1 MGFSIAVAGK
11 GGTGKT
17 SLCGLTIRYLIEKK
31 HRAVLA
37 VDADANSNLNDVLG
51 VKVHATVGKLRET
64 SLEAIKST
72 APRPGG
78 MSMEQLFDYQI
89 QQALI
94 EANGFDL
101 LVMGRPE
108 GAGCYC
114 AANNIIRKYMDKL
127 ADNYPYTVMDN
138 EAGLEHLSRRTTQD
152 TDLLLIISDSSVR
165 GIMTAGRIGELVKE
179 LKLNVKR
186 PVLIVNRVQDGT
198 SEDKSLLSAIKI
210 DRRRGSDREQLGL
223 FPVLPA
229 NEPGDAR
236 VTIAAPVR
244 ANIAAG
250 FTTSI
255 TPAHYLTLA
264 SPVTRRLYR
273 LLAVARAQGQAVWT
287 LPLSVLAEQ
296 LPLVQRYPSH
306 LQRVLQP
313 ANEMLVAAGLALSAD
328 FRQDGSVWTASYVL
342 PPLVG

>member
-1 MGFSIAVAGK
+1 MGFTIAVAGK

-17 SLCGLTIRYLIEKK
+17 SLCGLTIRYLKERKRGAI
-31 HRAVLA
+31 LA
-37 VDADANSNLNDVLG
+37 VDADANANLNDVLG

-94 EANGFDL
+94 EATGFDL

-108 GAGCYC
+108 GSGCYC

-127 ADNYPYTVMDN
+127 ADTYPFTVMDN

-179 LKLNVKR
+179 LNLNVKR
-186 PVLIVNRVQDGT
+186 SVLIVNRVQDREPDDT
-198 SEDKSLLSAIKI
+198 LQKVI
-210 DRRRGSDREQLGL
+210 DQQGVA
-223 FPVLPA
+223 F
-229 NEPGDAR
+229 
-236 VTIAAPVR
+236 
-244 ANIAAG
+244 AG
-250 FTTSI
+250 FV
-255 TPAHYLTLA
+255 PADDLIFEYDLN
-264 SPVTRRLYR
+264 
-273 LLAVARAQGQAVWT
+273 GK
-287 LPLSVLAEQ
+287 PLIQ
-296 LPLVQRYPSH
+296 LPPDSKALIGYYA
-306 LQRVLQP
+306 VLDKLIP
-313 ANEMLVAAGLALSAD
+313 
-328 FRQDGSVWTASYVL
+328 
-342 PPLVG
+342 

>member
-1 MGFSIAVAGK
+1 MGFTIAVAGK

-17 SLCGLTIRYLIEKK
+17 SLCGLTIRYLTEK
-31 HRAVLA
+31 RRGAILA
-37 VDADANSNLNDVLG
+37 VDADANANLNDVLG

-94 EANGFDL
+94 EAKGFDL

-108 GAGCYC
+108 GSGCYC

-127 ADNYPYTVMDN
+127 ADTYPFTVMDN

-165 GIMTAGRIGELVKE
+165 GIMTAGRIGELVQE

-186 PVLIVNRVQDGT
+186 SVLIVNRVQDGT
-198 SEDKSLLSAIKI
+198 NKDRSLLTAI
-210 DRRRGSDREQLGL
+210 EQQGIE
-223 FPVLPA
+223 F
-229 NEPGDAR
+229 
-236 VTIAAPVR
+236 
-244 ANIAAG
+244 AG
-250 FTTSI
+250 FVPADDLIFEYDLNAKPLIQLPPDSMALTSF
-255 TPAHYLTLA
+255 Y
-264 SPVTRRLYR
+264 
-273 LLAVARAQGQAVWT
+273 
-287 LPLSVLAEQ
+287 SVLDK
-296 LPLVQRYPSH
+296 LIP
-306 LQRVLQP
+306 
-313 ANEMLVAAGLALSAD
+313 
-328 FRQDGSVWTASYVL
+328 
-342 PPLVG
+342 

>member
-1 MGFSIAVAGK
+1 MGFTIAVAGK

-17 SLCGLTIRYLIEKK
+17 SLCGLTIRYLKERKRGAI
-31 HRAVLA
+31 LA
-37 VDADANSNLNDVLG
+37 VDADANANLNDVLG

-94 EANGFDL
+94 EATGFDL

-108 GAGCYC
+108 GSGCYC

-127 ADNYPYTVMDN
+127 ADTYPFTVMDN

-179 LKLNVKR
+179 LNLNVKR
-186 PVLIVNRVQDGT
+186 SVLIVNRVQDRDLDST
-198 SEDKSLLSAIKI
+198 LQKVI
-210 DRRRGSDREQLGL
+210 DQQGVE
-223 FPVLPA
+223 F
-229 NEPGDAR
+229 
-236 VTIAAPVR
+236 
-244 ANIAAG
+244 AG
-250 FTTSI
+250 FV
-255 TPAHYLTLA
+255 PADELIFEYDLN
-264 SPVTRRLYR
+264 
-273 LLAVARAQGQAVWT
+273 GK
-287 LPLSVLAEQ
+287 PLIQ
-296 LPLVQRYPSH
+296 LPPESRALTSYFT
-306 LQRVLQP
+306 VLDKLIP
-313 ANEMLVAAGLALSAD
+313 
-328 FRQDGSVWTASYVL
+328 
-342 PPLVG
+342 

>member
-1 MGFSIAVAGK
+1 MGFTIAVAGK

-17 SLCGLTIRYLIEKK
+17 SLCGLTIRYLKEKK
-31 HRAVLA
+31 RGAILA
-37 VDADANSNLNDVLG
+37 VDADANANLNDVLG

-94 EANGFDL
+94 EATGFDL

-108 GAGCYC
+108 GSGCYC

-127 ADNYPYTVMDN
+127 ADAYPFTVMDN

-179 LKLNVKR
+179 LNLNVKR
-186 PVLIVNRVQDGT
+186 SVLIVNRIQ
-198 SEDKSLLSAIKI
+198 EDPDSALRKVI
-210 DRRRGSDREQLGL
+210 DQQGVE
-223 FPVLPA
+223 F
-229 NEPGDAR
+229 
-236 VTIAAPVR
+236 
-244 ANIAAG
+244 AG
-250 FTTSI
+250 FV
-255 TPAHYLTLA
+255 PADEMIFEYDLSGKPLIQLPSDSKALTGF
-264 SPVTRRLYR
+264 Y
-273 LLAVARAQGQAVWT
+273 
-287 LPLSVLAEQ
+287 SVLNK
-296 LPLVQRYPSH
+296 LIP
-306 LQRVLQP
+306 
-313 ANEMLVAAGLALSAD
+313 
-328 FRQDGSVWTASYVL
+328 
-342 PPLVG
+342 

>member
-17 SLCGLTIRYLIEKK
+17 SLCGLTIRYLTEKK
-31 HRAVLA
+31 RGAVLA
-37 VDADANSNLNDVLG
+37 VDADANANLNDVLG
-51 VKVHATVGKLRET
+51 VKVHATVGALRET
-64 SLEAIKST
+64 SLEAVKST

-94 EANGFDL
+94 EAKGFDL

-179 LKLNVKR
+179 LSLNVKR
-186 PVLIVNRVQDGT
+186 VALIVNRVQDGT
-198 SEDKSLLSAIKI
+198 SEDRSLLHAI
-210 DRRRGSDREQLGL
+210 EQQGVE
-223 FPVLPA
+223 F
-229 NEPGDAR
+229 
-236 VTIAAPVR
+236 
-244 ANIAAG
+244 AG
-250 FTTSI
+250 FV
-255 TPAHYLTLA
+255 PADELIFEYDLNG
-264 SPVTRRLYR
+264 R
-273 LLAVARAQGQAVWT
+273 
-287 LPLSVLAEQ
+287 
-296 LPLVQRYPSH
+296 PLVQ
-306 LQRVLQP
+306 
-313 ANEMLVAAGLALSAD
+313 
-328 FRQDGSVWTASYVL
+328 L
-342 PPLVG
+342 PPDSRAITSYFTILDKLIP

>member
-1 MGFSIAVAGK
+1 MGFTIAVAGK

-17 SLCGLTIRYLIEKK
+17 SLCGLTIRYLKERK
-31 HRAVLA
+31 HGAILA
-37 VDADANSNLNDVLG
+37 VDADANANLNDVLG

-94 EANGFDL
+94 EATGFDL

-108 GAGCYC
+108 GSGCYC

-127 ADNYPYTVMDN
+127 ADTYPFTVMDN

-179 LKLNVKR
+179 LNLNVKR
-186 PVLIVNRVQDGT
+186 SVLIVNRVQDRDLDST
-198 SEDKSLLSAIKI
+198 LQKVI
-210 DRRRGSDREQLGL
+210 DQQGVEFGG
-223 FPVLPA
+223 FVPA
-229 NEPGDAR
+229 DELIFEYDLNGK
-236 VTIAAPVR
+236 
-244 ANIAAG
+244 
-250 FTTSI
+250 
-255 TPAHYLTLA
+255 
-264 SPVTRRLYR
+264 
-273 LLAVARAQGQAVWT
+273 
-287 LPLSVLAEQ
+287 PLIQ
-296 LPLVQRYPSH
+296 LPQDSKALTSFYT
-306 LQRVLQP
+306 VLDKLIP
-313 ANEMLVAAGLALSAD
+313 
-328 FRQDGSVWTASYVL
+328 
-342 PPLVG
+342 